1 MKNLEKDKLETL
13 LQIIGTTPSM
23 QIAHFSDG
31 GEIIIDMLKDY
42 CTKRVYEYYL
52 LCTDKEF
59 YEKISQHFEND
70 NTINVRNFPL
80 QRPNYLIQA
89 REYNFLF
96 VTTYIEEEIRASF
109 LEKSHKI
116 IRTAGNIIIFIPKK
130 DYRER
135 DSWIMLLE
143 EHLYVATS
151 LVDDMF
157 EHYDVLISKKMHGW
171 GK

>member
-1 MKNLEKDKLETL
+1 MKNLEKNELETL

-31 GEIIIDMLKDY
+31 GEIIIDMIKKD
-42 CTKRVYEYYL
+42 CKKKEYEYYL
-52 LCTDKEF
+52 LCTNKEF
-59 YEKISQHFEND
+59 YEKISLHFENED
-70 NTINVRNFPL
+70 LISIRNFPL

-96 VTTYIEEEIRASF
+96 VTTYIEKEIRASF

-130 DYRER
+130 DYKER
-135 DSWIMLLE
+135 DNWMSLLE

-157 EHYDVLISKKMHGW
+157 EHYDVIISKKMHGW